1 MTIRAVIGAALICL
15 GVVVVLIAA
24 LGLFRFKETLDLIH
38 AGALADTMG
47 VFLVLAGVMVLW
59 GVTVASAKL
68 VLALVILWVTN
79 PVSAHLIARMEL
91 VTGRGIEPDTL
102 PGEGEQEL

>member
-1 MTIRAVIGAALICL
+1 MTIRTILGVALICL

-24 LGLFRFKETLDLIH
+24 LGLLRFKETLDLIH

>member
-1 MTIRAVIGAALICL
+1 MSTATIATILL
-15 GVVVVLIAA
+15 L
-24 LGLFRFKETLDLIH
+24 
-38 AGALADTMG
+38 G

-59 GVTVASAKL
+59 GFTVATAKL

-91 VTGRGIEPDTL
+91 VTGRGIEPDKL

>member
-1 MTIRAVIGAALICL
+1 MTIGAIVGVALVCL

-59 GVTVASAKL
+59 GLTVATAKL
-68 VLALVILWVTN
+68 ILALVILWVTN

-91 VTGRGIEPDTL
+91 ITGRGIEPDQL

>member
-1 MTIRAVIGAALICL
+1 MSTATIATILL
-15 GVVVVLIAA
+15 L
-24 LGLFRFKETLDLIH
+24 
-38 AGALADTMG
+38 G

-59 GVTVASAKL
+59 GFTVASAKL

-102 PGEGEQEL
+102 PGGGEQEL

>member
-1 MTIRAVIGAALICL
+1 MTIRTVMGVVLICL

-38 AGALADTMG
+38 AGAADTMG

-59 GVTVASAKL
+59 GFTVAPQSWPW
-68 VLALVILWVTN
+68 LW
-79 PVSAHLIARMEL
+79 
-91 VTGRGIEPDTL
+91 
-102 PGEGEQEL
+102 

>member
-1 MTIRAVIGAALICL
+1 MTIRTVIGAALICL

-47 VFLVLAGVMVLW
+47 VFLVLVGVMVLW
-59 GVTVASAKL
+59 GLTVATAKL
-68 VLALVILWVTN
+68 ILALVILWVTN

-91 VTGRGIEPDTL
+91 VTGRSIEPDQL

>member
-1 MTIRAVIGAALICL
+1 MTIRTVMGVVLICL

-47 VFLVLAGVMVLW
+47 VFLVLA
-59 GVTVASAKL
+59 
-68 VLALVILWVTN
+68 LVILWVTN

-91 VTGRGIEPDTL
+91 ITGRNIEPDRL

>member
-1 MTIRAVIGAALICL
+1 MTIGAIVGVALVCL
-15 GVVVVLIAA
+15 GVMVVLIAA

-59 GVTVASAKL
+59 GLTVVTAKL
-68 VLALVILWVTN
+68 ILALVILWVTN

-91 VTGRGIEPDTL
+91 ITGRGIEPDQL

>member
-1 MTIRAVIGAALICL
+1 MTIRTILGVVLICL

-59 GVTVASAKL
+59 G
-68 VLALVILWVTN
+68 
-79 PVSAHLIARMEL
+79 
-91 VTGRGIEPDTL
+91 GYRGFRKAGPGSGNFVGDQPGLRPPDCPHGAGHR
-102 PGEGEQEL
+102 PGHRA